1 MFEDRKTEWLKKA
14 ENLKPELFVRTVR
27 PASGFPDSAL
37 KENESIVL
45 DFGNGEE
52 MTTKIDDVKVDDTIG
67 NRRILDLDGI
77 FNLNGQRLDAPQKG
91 INIINGR
98 KVVIK

>member
-45 DFGNGEE
+45 DFGNHF
-52 MTTKIDDVKVDDTIG
+52 V
-67 NRRILDLDGI
+67 
-77 FNLNGQRLDAPQKG
+77 GQLTLKLESEGSHPDAPAWLEFKFCELLH
-91 INIINGR
+91 
-98 KVVIK
+98 

>member
-45 DFGNGEE
+45 DFGNHFVE
-52 MTTKIDDVKVDDTIG
+52 
-67 NRRILDLDGI
+67 
-77 FNLNGQRLDAPQKG
+77 FF
-91 INIINGR
+91 
-98 KVVIK
+98 